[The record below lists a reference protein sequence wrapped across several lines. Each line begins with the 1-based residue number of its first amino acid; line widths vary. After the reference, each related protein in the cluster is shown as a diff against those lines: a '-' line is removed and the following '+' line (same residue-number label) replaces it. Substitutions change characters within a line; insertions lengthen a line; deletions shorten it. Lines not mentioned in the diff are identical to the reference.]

1 MKVLVIGSSVCD
13 VIINVQQMPLIG
25 EDENVISQSLNL
37 GGCAFNVA
45 NILKYLNIPFD
56 LLSPVGI
63 GIYGDFVRN
72 EMIKKNIPILLE
84 SKEDNGC
91 CYCIVDKSGER
102 TFIAH
107 HGGEYHFYP
116 QDFLKINPKD
126 YQYVYVCGLELEEE
140 TGINIIEFLEE
151 NDFHIVFASSSRIHH
166 INKKRLERI
175 LSLHPILHFSQNEIL
190 SYNHIHTIEE
200 AAIDLY
206 KKTQNIV
213 IVTLGSQGCYYYDG
227 KHHYVDPYPTKIVDT
242 IGAGDS
248 HVASV
253 IAMLYQNQSIDKAI
267 DKGNQIAA
275 KVVSQKGANLI

>member
-107 HGGEYHFYP
+107 HGGEYHFI
-116 QDFLKINPKD
+116 LK
-126 YQYVYVCGLELEEE
+126 
-140 TGINIIEFLEE
+140 TF
-151 NDFHIVFASSSRIHH
+151 
-166 INKKRLERI
+166 
-175 LSLHPILHFSQNEIL
+175 
-190 SYNHIHTIEE
+190 
-200 AAIDLY
+200 
-206 KKTQNIV
+206 
-213 IVTLGSQGCYYYDG
+213 
-227 KHHYVDPYPTKIVDT
+227 
-242 IGAGDS
+242 
-248 HVASV
+248 
-253 IAMLYQNQSIDKAI
+253 
-267 DKGNQIAA
+267 
-275 KVVSQKGANLI
+275 